1 MKIERV
7 KTGYLEENCYILTIG
22 NSCLVIDPGEDFFK
36 IKEKIKDKKVE
47 AVLITHHHFDH
58 VGALSYFDKSLV
70 YSFFNLEEKAY
81 TFGPFSFEVFFNP
94 GHSED
99 SISFYFKEEKVMF
112 VGDFIFNGSI
122 GRCDLEGGD
131 FAVMLKSIQKI
142 KQIKE
147 NIVLYPGHGEKT
159 TLDNEKRK
167 NMYFSY

>member
-7 KTGYLEENCYILTIG
+7 KTGYLEENCYILTID

-70 YSFFNLEEKAY
+70 YSFFNLEEKSY
-81 TFGPFSFEVFFNP
+81 TFGPFSLDVFFNP

-112 VGDFIFNGSI
+112 VGDFIFYENI
-122 GRCDLEGGD
+122 GRVDLPGGS
-131 FAVMLKSIQKI
+131 FEEMISSINKI
-142 KQIKE
+142 KKYDD
-147 NIVLYPGHGEKT
+147 NIVLYPGHGEET
-159 TLDNEKRK
+159 SIGHEKK
-167 NMYFSY
+167 FNHYFR